1 MYMYIH
7 VYMYTLHVSLNCV
20 VLDAL
25 MLWDVDGK
33 FQIKVTQVT
42 NLNVSKETS
51 VRIERERGR
60 EGRREGGREGERERR
75 EGEGEGRGGGEG
87 GREGERQK
95 EN

>member
-51 VRIERERGR
+51 VRIEGERGGRERERGGRERERR
-60 EGRREGGREGERERR
+60 EGEREREREGGREGERE
-75 EGEGEGRGGGEG
+75 GE
-87 GREGERQK
+87 
-95 EN
+95 N